1 MPSIKFH
8 VSRSITKP
16 PELARQI
23 HEALDMPA
31 ALPFFD
37 IDIHMKWRQ
46 LTHRPMVAAYIGFLF
61 NGEDGVL
68 DAIQHLKDDL
78 VYNKIFAHRRYHKGE
93 DEESEVDDERID
105 KENI

>member
-31 ALPFFD
+31 GLPYFD
-37 IDIHMKWRQ
+37 IDTHMKWRQ
-46 LTHRPMVAAYIGFLF
+46 LTHGNLLVAAFIGYIF
-61 NGEDGVL
+61 NEQNGAV
-68 DAIQHLKDDL
+68 DAIQHLRDDL
-78 VYNKIFAHRRYHKGE
+78 QFNKIFAYRRYHNRE
-93 DEESEVDDERID
+93 EEQDNLEPDE
-105 KENI
+105 